1 MTSHWDK
8 SFKSELQLKVNS
20 WKNLGGWL
28 ANNCSISVNIFLTQ
42 QFTCTWS
49 RPKSSRRK
57 LNDANH
63 LISLD
68 LANESD
74 KQERSKG
81 ASSFSGSQISHYSLL
96 CLIVILPCYSAEFV
110 KNITSRKCIY
120 RKASHFSDF
129 WWWQIILFASLNSHE
144 LSLLVIFCMFWLL
157 KWLAKKIKLRDT
169 PFPNTSAAIASAF
182 PLLTTKK

>member
-1 MTSHWDK
+1 MLVLTVEYCWIECH
-8 SFKSELQLKVNS
+8 
-20 WKNLGGWL
+20 
-28 ANNCSISVNIFLTQ
+28 IFFNTHFFNTEYNTQ
-42 QFTCTWS
+42 FNTGYS
-49 RPKSSRRK
+49 
-57 LNDANH
+57 NANH
-63 LISLD
+63 WISLD